1 MDVIGALVSIVSS
14 DAGVTAALG
23 TGDVYGDELPD
34 GVTSGSP
41 SPNVVIRIAG
51 GGSVGGPD
59 KQWGDVAVA
68 VDTYDVTTKKAHDL
82 YDLVRTALAAV
93 NRETVTVDG
102 TPVLIH
108 DADET
113 VRGITGRDPD
123 TKWPT
128 CVGLWQ
134 VLTAEA

>member
-14 DAGVTAALG
+14 DSAVDAALG
-23 TGDVYGDELPD
+23 SGSVYGDELPD

-41 SPNVVIRIAG
+41 SPNVVIRVAG
-51 GGSVGGPD
+51 GGSVGGPSQ
-59 KQWGDVAVA
+59 QWGTVMID

-82 YDLVRTALAAV
+82 YDLVRTCLAAV
-93 NRETVTVDG
+93 NRQTVTVDG
-102 TPVLIH
+102 VPILIH
-108 DADET
+108 DADEFI
-113 VRGITGRDPD
+113 RGIVGRDPD

-128 CVGLWQ
+128 CVGAWN